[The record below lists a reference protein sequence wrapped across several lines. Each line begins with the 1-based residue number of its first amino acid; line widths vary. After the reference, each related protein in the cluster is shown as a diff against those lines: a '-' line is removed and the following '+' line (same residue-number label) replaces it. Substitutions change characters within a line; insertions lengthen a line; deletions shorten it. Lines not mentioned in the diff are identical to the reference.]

1 MSARV
6 FFYVQHLLG
15 IGHLRRA
22 ALLARALSAG
32 GFDVLLVS
40 GGAPTKAL
48 ALGGARFHQLPPL
61 RATDARLK
69 VLAHPDGVP
78 VDPAFRLARL
88 KGLVRLLRA
97 EAPDI
102 VVTEQFP
109 FGRTQLRFEL
119 LPLVEAALALRPRPL
134 IVSSVRDVVR
144 ESATPQ
150 RIEEMLEAFD
160 RYFDFVMI
168 HADPDLVS
176 FDRSFAAWDR
186 IRARAHYTGYVV
198 EPDLLQPATGDAG
211 ANDLGV
217 GEVVISAGGGA
228 VGGPLLRAAL
238 AARPLTSLA
247 GRTWRLLV
255 GANMPAEE
263 QEQLRRA
270 ATLSTPSPAGGGLGE
285 GDAVSRHDNHS
296 GNEDRVPLRPL
307 GTSPC
312 GGEDRVG
319 EVIIEP
325 ARPDFAV
332 LLRNA
337 TLSIS
342 QGGYN
347 TLIETLCLADRAV
360 IVPFAAGLETEQTR
374 RAALLAERGMIQVV
388 TEKAL
393 APEPLAAAIERAL
406 AGPSIRSFPRCD
418 VSGGPASMTLL
429 GAALASHRERLAS

>member
-1 MSARV
+1 VSARV

-48 ALGGARFHQLPPL
+48 GLGGARFHQLPPL
-61 RATDARLK
+61 RATDTRLK

-119 LPLVEAALALRPRPL
+119 LPLMEAALALRSRPL

-176 FDRSFAAWDR
+176 FDRSFAAWHR

-198 EPDLLQPATGDAG
+198 EPDLLQPVTGDAG

-247 GRTWRLLV
+247 GCTWRLLV
-255 GANMPAEE
+255 GANMPVEE
-263 QEQLRRA
+263 QEELRRTA
-270 ATLSTPSPAGGGLGE
+270 GE
-285 GDAVSRHDNHS
+285 G
-296 GNEDRVPLRPL
+296 
-307 GTSPC
+307 
-312 GGEDRVG
+312 
-319 EVIIEP
+319 VIIEP

-337 TLSIS
+337 RLSIS

-393 APEPLAAAIERAL
+393 GPETLAAAIERAL
-406 AGPSIRSFPRCD
+406 AGPSIRSFPHCD
-418 VSGGPASMTLL
+418 IGGGPASVTLL
-429 GAALASHRERLAS
+429 GQALASHRERLAS